1 VPFSPLHASSD
12 AFGPRLQLGAVVS
25 GVLATFVFSL
35 AAAGLLA
42 LAVYATPITER
53 TASTFLFLL
62 GLASLALGAG
72 YGAHLA
78 HGLGWAHG
86 LLVGLLYVAVS
97 LALSPLLFP
106 GSLSFAT
113 IAQRLLVGVAAGTV
127 GGVLGVNW

>member
-1 VPFSPLHASSD
+1 MRAGPFPASRDS
-12 AFGPRLQLGAVVS
+12 FGPRLQPGAVVS
-25 GVLATFVFSL
+25 GVVATFVVSL

-53 TASTFLFLL
+53 SASTFLFLL
-62 GLASLALGAG
+62 GLVSLALGAG

-86 LLVGLLYVAVS
+86 LLVGLVYVALS

-106 GSLSFAT
+106 GSLGFGA
-113 IAQRLLVGVAAGTV
+113 IAQRLVIGLAAGTV